1 MSQARRWPQKW
12 PRKWLSVVTA
22 LALSLPTVSAY
33 GQKPKP
39 KPPAP
44 APKPPPGG
52 GGGAGAAGGAGG
64 DIELDQPN
72 ANPTPTPGPTTPT
85 DQPTA
90 DCIPGINCA
99 GDQTG
104 GIDLAATAKKQ
115 LHPEVYAMEQIPNL
129 RRKRFEIQ
137 PYWGFSLNDQFV
149 SHVGPGLALNY
160 YISHVLAI
168 GINGNLYAGLNGD
181 SEFNFQ
187 HRRATRVAVPLNEYQ
202 WSAALNFTYV
212 PVYGKFSGFK
222 AFIFWYDIYA
232 VGGVGVLSTRPIPV
246 IDPDNRKFD
255 FEPKLCFNIGT
266 GLRIFFNR
274 WFAANLELRDY
285 IYPEKL
291 EALTIAGG
299 VAGLKPNDPGYDTGN
314 RKTSSPS
321 NPKYWLE
328 DGVSVTNHVAAQL
341 GISIFLP
348 FEVNYKLPK

>member
-1 MSQARRWPQKW
+1 MSQARRWPL
-12 PRKWLSVVTA
+12 KWLVATA
-22 LALSLPTVSAY
+22 LALSVPALLEGGAY
-33 GQKPKP
+33 AQKPKP

-44 APKPPPGG
+44 APKPPAGGGGTGAAPGG
-52 GGGAGAAGGAGG
+52 GGG

-72 ANPTPTPGPTTPT
+72 TNPNPNPNPTTPT
-85 DQPTA
+85 DQPTGT

-104 GIDLAATAKKQ
+104 GIDLAATAKKK
-115 LHPEVYAMEQIPNL
+115 LNPEVYAMEQIPNL
-129 RRKRFEIQ
+129 RRRRFEVQ

-149 SHVGPGLALNY
+149 SHTGPGLALNY
-160 YISHVLAI
+160 YISHVLAV

-232 VGGVGVLSTRPIPV
+232 IGGVGALSTRPIPV

-255 FEPKLCFNIGT
+255 FEPKICFNAGT

-291 EALTIAGG
+291 EALKIAPGP
-299 VAGLKPNDPGYDTGN
+299 AGLKPNDPGYD
-314 RKTSSPS
+314 KSPS
-321 NPKYWLE
+321 NPKTWID

-341 GISIFLP
+341 GISVFLP

>member
-1 MSQARRWPQKW
+1 MSIA
-12 PRKWLSVVTA
+12 A
-22 LALSLPTVSAY
+22 FALSLTAFEDAAY
-33 GQKPKP
+33 AQKPKP
-39 KPPAP
+39 KPPAGGGGG
-44 APKPPPGG
+44 APTGKPPPGG
-52 GGGAGAAGGAGG
+52 AAAGGE
-64 DIELDQPN
+64 IELDNPTP
-72 ANPTPTPGPTTPT
+72 NPTPTGPTPTPDAT
-85 DQPTA
+85 

-99 GDQTG
+99 GDQSA
-104 GIDLAATAKKQ
+104 GIDLVATSKKQ
-115 LHPEVYAMEQIPNL
+115 LNPEIYAMEQIPNL
-129 RRKRFEIQ
+129 RRRRFEIQ

-160 YISHVLAI
+160 YISHVLAV

-232 VGGVGVLSTRPIPV
+232 IAGVGALSTRPIPV
-246 IDPDNRKFD
+246 IDPDNRRFD
-255 FEPKLCFNIGT
+255 FEPKLAFNIGT

-291 EALTIAGG
+291 EALTIASG
-299 VAGLKPNDPGYDTGN
+299 VGGLKPTDPGYD
-314 RKTSSPS
+314 KSPS
-321 NPKYWLE
+321 NPKTWIQ
-328 DGVSVTNHVAAQL
+328 DGISLTNHVAAQL
-341 GISIFLP
+341 GVSIFLP